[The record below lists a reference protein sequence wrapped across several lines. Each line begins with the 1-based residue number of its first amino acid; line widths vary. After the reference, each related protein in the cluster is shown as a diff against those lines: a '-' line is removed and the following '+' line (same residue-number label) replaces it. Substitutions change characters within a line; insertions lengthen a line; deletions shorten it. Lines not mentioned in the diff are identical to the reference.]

1 MPFPIPSSQLVPRM
15 IAKRSFPAP
24 GWVPG
29 LPGLPGLP
37 VGSQDGH
44 PYIRYGNSACRWLH
58 LSVDHMTIGK
68 ELLVSNL
75 LTTLLWC
82 QAANVLVESSYSFL
96 DSLHQYACPF
106 STEFCDD
113 LHLGT
118 VLIHETSYNNRN
130 QWYCNTVAT
139 TEEQVH
145 LIRTTTAVVSTRS
158 KYILY
163 STEMKSTCRSGAH
176 RVSADG

>member
-1 MPFPIPSSQLVPRM
+1 MAAGHPAGAWFTGGAQWFCFPIRFPGGSLEAPRSSQDAIPFPIPSSQLVPRM

-82 QAANVLVESSYSFL
+82 QLPSC
-96 DSLHQYACPF
+96 QRACGI
-106 STEFCDD
+106 E
-113 LHLGT
+113 L
-118 VLIHETSYNNRN
+118 LIFGF
-130 QWYCNTVAT
+130 
-139 TEEQVH
+139 
-145 LIRTTTAVVSTRS
+145 TASVCMS
-158 KYILY
+158 IF
-163 STEMKSTCRSGAH
+163 H
-176 RVSADG
+176 

>member
-1 MPFPIPSSQLVPRM
+1 MPVITRRLTGHSNQCSVWAVPALLHTHQQWFCFPIRFPGGSLEAPRSSQDAIPFPIPSSQLVPRM

-82 QAANVLVESSYSFL
+82 QRDVESSYSFL

-113 LHLGT
+113 LHLG
-118 VLIHETSYNNRN
+118 S
-130 QWYCNTVAT
+130 A
-139 TEEQVH
+139 
-145 LIRTTTAVVSTRS
+145 
-158 KYILY
+158 Y
-163 STEMKSTCRSGAH
+163 S
-176 RVSADG
+176 

>member
-1 MPFPIPSSQLVPRM
+1 
-15 IAKRSFPAP
+15 
-24 GWVPG
+24 
-29 LPGLPGLP
+29 
-37 VGSQDGH
+37 
-44 PYIRYGNSACRWLH
+44 
-58 LSVDHMTIGK
+58 MTIGK

-145 LIRTTTAVVSTRS
+145 LIRTTTAVDGRPERRDA
-158 KYILY
+158 L
-163 STEMKSTCRSGAH
+163 RL
-176 RVSADG
+176 SASAPVERLQRIPLQERAKHGTAIYAMPCPARRLI